1 MWLVFKIKKKRLN
14 QFRED
19 LEKKIDKNFLIYSPK
34 ILIKKIKNTREKSRI
49 ATSRRLHFLLPY

>member
-34 ILIKKIKNTREKSRI
+34 ILIKKKLKKQEKKSRI
-49 ATSRRLHFLLPY
+49 ATSR